1 MASDAISSVAYAV
14 EEILWILVIAVGLLA
29 YNYLFIT
36 SIAIIVLLLILVFS
50 YHQTID
56 SYPNGGGS
64 YTVARENLGENS
76 GLLAG
81 ASLIIDYILTVAV
94 STSSGTAAITSA
106 IPALLPYKVVLSIF
120 IILIMTIIN
129 LRGVRESAK
138 VFAIPTYIFIFSML
152 TMIITGLIKV
162 YVFNQTPQSLHE
174 IPQATKDMTL
184 FLMVRA
190 FAAGCSGLSGVEAVS
205 NAVPN
210 FKDPSQKNAKL
221 VLSLLALSVL
231 AIFGGVAFLSTLYH
245 AVPNHEVTVLSQIA
259 SQIFGNGVF
268 FYVIQ
273 VATAVILIIAA
284 NTAYAGLPT
293 LLSLMATDGY
303 APRQFSMRGIRLGYS
318 NGILALSIAAA
329 ILVTIYQAQTHAL
342 VPLYSIGVFISFS
355 LSQVGMLVKWIKSDV
370 AGKAHKIAINGLGAI
385 MTIVAVISIAYS
397 KMLQGAWI
405 AIVLMIILMFLMK
418 ITSMHY
424 KDIGRQ
430 LKLIPEQVLSESSLI
445 IVQKHTIVVI
455 GSINRASLKAIN
467 YARQLSDDKNI
478 VAFHVSIDEEHSK
491 KISEQWEKC
500 NIQIPLIIKYSPYR
514 EIVKPLMEYVESEE
528 HSYSLGDML
537 TVVMPQFVVRKRWQ
551 NLLHNQTAYAI
562 QKKLLRDRHIAVI
575 TIPYVL
581 DEK

>member
-259 SQIFGNGVF
+259 SQIFGNGIF

-397 KMLQGAWI
+397 KMLHGAWI

-418 ITSMHY
+418 VTSMHY
-424 KDIGRQ
+424 KDIARQ
-430 LKLIPEQVLSESSLI
+430 LKLTPEQVLSESSLI
-445 IVQKHTIVVI
+445 TVQKHTIVVI

-467 YARQLSDDKNI
+467 YARKLSDDKNI
-478 VAFHVSIDEEHSK
+478 VAFHVSIDEDQSK

-500 NIQIPLIIKYSPYR
+500 NLQIPLIVKYSPYR